1 MKKLAKL
8 GILAT
13 VLFFSLTGKA
23 QQTIDPEPSTASTE
37 LLSEIESYDSHG
49 AFGCAMNVIYPGQ
62 VAQLV
67 AWTNESCKKLTIAF
81 LSLSDLKKM
90 GKLPKLSEEAQDDL
104 LRMKNGRVL
113 YIEGEVA
120 SAIYPINVFG
130 RVYTVWIAD

>member
-1 MKKLAKL
+1 
-8 GILAT
+8 
-13 VLFFSLTGKA
+13 
-23 QQTIDPEPSTASTE
+23 
-37 LLSEIESYDSHG
+37 
-49 AFGCAMNVIYPGQ
+49 MNVIYPGQ